1 MLYRAP
7 VADDEA
13 LEAHFIF
20 ELHDV
25 LLVFMHL
32 HAVEG

>member
-13 LEAHFIF
+13 LKAHLVLQFHDILFI
-20 ELHDV
+20 
-25 LLVFMHL
+25 LVHL
-32 HAVEG
+32 HAVQR